1 MQLRVA
7 NENDIAD
14 LVNLGQRL
22 IDEAPN
28 YSERP
33 FNPEALKQN
42 LQSVLD
48 STGTIFI
55 VVSGSNIVGGIV
67 CLTTKDWFNDDL
79 IAFEQVLY
87 VKPEYRVTRAPLM
100 LIDAFVEWAKSMNAD
115 RIQCGTT
122 TGIQTKGCLRLYKK
136 FGFREHGVVL
146 DMGLKND

>member
-14 LVNLGQRL
+14 LVEMGRQL
-22 IDEAPN
+22 ITEAPN

-33 FNPEALKQN
+33 FNGEALKQN

-48 STGTIFI
+48 GTGAIF
-55 VVSGSNIVGGIV
+55 VVISNSNIVGSIV

-87 VKPEYRVTRAPLM
+87 VKPEYRGTRAPLM